1 MKFRNEI
8 QVMEVTCSWSKGI
21 HTKKSKLLRERNQNN
36 RQSLNLGGKKTLKG
50 EAADIIHEKMR
61 LALFS
66 SSFILDGC

>member
-1 MKFRNEI
+1 MKFTYEI
-8 QVMEVTCSWSKGI
+8 PVMAVTHSGSNVI
-21 HTKKSKLLRERNQNN
+21 NTMKSELLRERNQNN
-36 RQSLNLGGKKTLKG
+36 RAFELREKKHLKG

>member
-1 MKFRNEI
+1 
-8 QVMEVTCSWSKGI
+8 MEVTHSGSSDI
-21 HTKKSKLLRERNQNN
+21 NTMKSELLRERNQNN
-36 RQSLNLGGKKTLKG
+36 RQPLNLAGKNTLKG